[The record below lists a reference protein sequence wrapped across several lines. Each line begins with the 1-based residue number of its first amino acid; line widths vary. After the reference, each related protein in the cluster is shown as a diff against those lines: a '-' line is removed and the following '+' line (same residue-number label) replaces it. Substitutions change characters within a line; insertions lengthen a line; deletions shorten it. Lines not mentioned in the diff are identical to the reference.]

1 MTDTNNRDNT
11 INLKDFSYAE
21 LEEYLCSIGEQRF
34 RAKQIYRWLYKD
46 CVTDFDEMTNISKL
60 LREKLIRSG
69 CIIESLVIQKKFVSR
84 LDGTRRYLLKLKD
97 GNFIESVLMK
107 YHHGY
112 SICISSQVGCA
123 MGCKFCASTKNGK
136 VRNLT
141 SGEIIDQIIT
151 VQKDIGE
158 RISNIVMMGV
168 GEPLDNFD
176 NVVKFIENVN
186 NPDGLGIG
194 QRHITISTCGLVDRI
209 YELADKEF
217 QITLA
222 ISLHSTDDKSRSEIM
237 PVNKKYGIDKLI
249 RACKYYAEKTS
260 RRITFEYTLISGV
273 NDFEKNA
280 EALAGL
286 LRGILCHVNL
296 IPVNTVEGTGFT
308 AGSSDSIERFRNIIE
323 KSGISATVRR
333 EMGSDIAA
341 ACGQLRAKGE

>member
-1 MTDTNNRDNT
+1 MTDTNNTDKK
-11 INLKDFSYAE
+11 INLKDFSFAE
-21 LEEYLCSIGEQRF
+21 LEEYICSIGEQKF

-46 CVTDFDEMTNISKL
+46 CVTDFDDMTNISKS
-60 LREKLIRSG
+60 LREKLIQSG

-151 VQKDIGE
+151 VQNDIGE
-158 RISNIVMMGV
+158 RISNVVMMGV

-176 NVVKFIENVN
+176 NVIKFIENVN

-209 YELADKEF
+209 YELADKEL

-249 RACKYYAEKTS
+249 RACKYYAEKTN

-273 NDFEKNA
+273 NDFEETA
-280 EALAGL
+280 EALAVL

-296 IPVNTVEGTGFT
+296 IPVNTVEGTGFV

>member
-1 MTDTNNRDNT
+1 MINIRD
-11 INLKDFSYAE
+11 LSYAE
-21 LEEYLCSIGEQRF
+21 LEEYITSIGEKKF

-46 CVTDFDEMTNISKL
+46 CVTDFEKMTNISKT
-60 LREKLIRSG
+60 LRDRLKNDGYTLSG
-69 CIIESLVIQKKFVSR
+69 MIIQKKFISK
-84 LDGTRRYLLKLKD
+84 LDGTRRYLLKLND

-123 MGCKFCASTKNGK
+123 MGCRFCASTKNGK

-141 SGEIIDQIIT
+141 PGEIIEQIIT
-151 VQKDIGE
+151 VQNDIGE

-168 GEPLDNFD
+168 GEPFDNFD
-176 NVVKFIENVN
+176 NVMLFLENVN

-209 YELADKEF
+209 YELADKNL

-222 ISLHSTDDKSRSEIM
+222 ISLHSTDDESRSEIM
-237 PVNKKYGIDKLI
+237 PINRKYGIEKLI
-249 RACKYYAEKTS
+249 NACKYYAKKTN
-260 RRITFEYTLISGV
+260 RRITFEYTLIHGV
-273 NDFEKNA
+273 NDNKENA
-280 EALAGL
+280 YALTKL
-286 LRGILCHVNL
+286 LHGILCHVNL
-296 IPVNTVEGTGFT
+296 IPVNSVEGTGFS
-308 AGSSDSIERFRNIIE
+308 AGSEKSIEEFRKIIE
-323 KSGISATVRR
+323 SSGISATVRR